1 MTVEAPPPVGDESL
15 PPWAGGLPAAAV
27 ALRTLLHR
35 VDSTATP
42 LWAGPALN
50 AALLRYE
57 HIFLPMYAAHLD
69 ATGVITLTGA
79 PREAAHALVAAAT
92 AAADTTLVTAAEA
105 AKAAM
110 RPLAPEE
117 VAPWTALR
125 PPAVGGVATV
135 PPVPPLDVAFVWAL
149 ARLDTVAYA
158 ADCVATFGTPLPVG
172 EEATGKDAAAAAAA
186 AATTTAAPA
195 SADAVAH
202 VWAGNATE
210 SAAVVAR
217 LQWVLFATAAQAAE
231 KPSPLLPGRLGESLS
246 FLHHRR
252 LLRRQHLYFLP
263 GYLWPPVEGTA
274 TVSGVLGSS
283 GVGNGLPRAATV
295 RDRWEPRPRVA
306 ALRAAAASQRV
317 FTRRLGASGWDDPAV
332 VRAAVARYVRFLGLA
347 STPAGANTFLVPT
360 TDMDLVWHAH
370 LMATAAYEAD
380 TTAAIGRVYPHVAD
394 DDVSVRGR
402 LASGRAATTAL
413 WAATYP
419 EHPYEP
425 PPSLVVPCD
434 PASTAAKGASKP
446 SAVDVIAASAYA
458 SGVRGGFWPA
468 GAIERASVKAKVAL
482 REEVVAEATA
492 AVVAMD
498 GLVAK
503 RPPTGLV
510 ARRAWERSLGV
521 ATAAAWRRRIGPA
534 AVPGGGWPG
543 LYARGYVLSAG
554 DPLEV
559 AATPAFVDPE
569 TARGSA
575 GAGAVYMSASSA
587 GTACG
592 GWGVGGGAGGGGV
605 WGACD
610 GGGGGCGGGC
620 GGGGCGGGC

>member
-69 ATGVITLTGA
+69 ATG
-79 PREAAHALVAAAT
+79 
-92 AAADTTLVTAAEA
+92 
-105 AKAAM
+105 
-110 RPLAPEE
+110 
-117 VAPWTALR
+117 
-125 PPAVGGVATV
+125 
-135 PPVPPLDVAFVWAL
+135 
-149 ARLDTVAYA
+149 
-158 ADCVATFGTPLPVG
+158 
-172 EEATGKDAAAAAAA
+172 
-186 AATTTAAPA
+186 
-195 SADAVAH
+195 
-202 VWAGNATE
+202 
-210 SAAVVAR
+210 
-217 LQWVLFATAAQAAE
+217 AAE

-592 GWGVGGGAGGGGV
+592 GWGVGGA
-605 WGACD
+605 
-610 GGGGGCGGGC
+610 
-620 GGGGCGGGC
+620 